1 LEVLRRKIEQTN
13 AQIDA
18 IQDEQ
23 GSNLESEAELSRL
36 KQLKKNYQTD
46 LENKKKRIDFAYK
59 TSKKQ
64 RKTTSQG

>member
-64 RKTTSQG
+64 RKRTSQG